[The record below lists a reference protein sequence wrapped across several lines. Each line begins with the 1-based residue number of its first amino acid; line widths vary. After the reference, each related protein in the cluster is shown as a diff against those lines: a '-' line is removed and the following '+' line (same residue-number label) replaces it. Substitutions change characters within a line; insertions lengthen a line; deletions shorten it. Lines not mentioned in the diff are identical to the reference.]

1 MAAAASKIS
10 APCHNHIIINGGG
23 GEQNICALSQPP
35 IINSG
40 EQGATAASEISAP
53 C

>member
-23 GEQNICALSQPP
+23 GEQNICALS
-35 IINSG
+35 
-40 EQGATAASEISAP
+40 
-53 C
+53 